1 MSTESTQ
8 DKAAR
13 KAAENMAHVAA
24 HSAAQTRAQVKGAS
38 PHPDNKPAADH
49 GSGKDESQPHRSKQ
63 ELRQSAQA
71 ARAELAST
79 LDAIEFKLNV
89 PKQVR
94 LKTHR
99 ANDKLKRLGE
109 DNPPA
114 LIAIALGAA
123 AVVGTA
129 VWLGVRAIQRH

>member
-1 MSTESTQ
+1 MSTESAQ

-24 HSAAQTRAQVKGAS
+24 HSAAQTRSRVKGAAH
-38 PHPDNKPAADH
+38 HPDEKPA
-49 GSGKDESQPHRSKQ
+49 EPQPHRSTH

-94 LKTHR
+94 LKTRR

-123 AVVGTA
+123 SVVGTA
-129 VWLGVRAIQRH
+129 VWLGVRALQRR

>member
-24 HSAAQTRAQVKGAS
+24 HSAAQARARVKGAS
-38 PHPDNKPAADH
+38 HPDDTSAVDH
-49 GSGKDESQPHRSKQ
+49 SSGKDESQPHRSKH

-94 LKTHR
+94 LKTRR

-123 AVVGTA
+123 AAVGTA
-129 VWLGVRAIQRH
+129 VWLGVRAIQRR

>member
-24 HSAAQTRAQVKGAS
+24 HSAAQSRARVKGAA
-38 PHPDNKPAADH
+38 PHPDDKQ
-49 GSGKDESQPHRSKQ
+49 DESKPHRSKQ
-63 ELRQSAQA
+63 ELRQSAQE

-94 LKTHR
+94 LKTRR